1 MYCYLTEEILQ
12 YSSESE
18 GDDDPSTV
26 AGMRVLR
33 QEGVSE
39 VLREGYDC
47 DLLTVNI
54 RSRSAKDHNQL

>member
-1 MYCYLTEEILQ
+1 M
-12 YSSESE
+12 
-18 GDDDPSTV
+18 G
-26 AGMRVLR
+26 GMRVLR

-54 RSRSAKDHNQL
+54 RSRSAKDHSQL